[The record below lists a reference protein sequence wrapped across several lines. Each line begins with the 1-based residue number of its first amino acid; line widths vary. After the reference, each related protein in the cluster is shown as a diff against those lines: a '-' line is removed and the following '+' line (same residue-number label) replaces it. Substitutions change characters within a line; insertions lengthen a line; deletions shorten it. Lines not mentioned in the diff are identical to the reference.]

1 MIREL
6 DIYGRVRMEEGETN
20 FVPFLFQGQYYDVET
35 KLAYNRFRYYA
46 PEWGM
51 YISQDPIRLEAGLT
65 NPYAYVHDTNGWI
78 DPLGLAKTLTL
89 RAAFRRAKQQLRIP
103 KNVNTPIAT
112 KVFDSSSENRTVW
125 AFTGEHKGKYIIL
138 HADDKFGRPPHLHT
152 ATDLDRYSSP
162 LIKGRYNQHAGHIPE
177 EREVLLRG
185 SKKHQDKDMDKFKML
200 KIRNARGF
208 ILKNFNYLS
217 IVDVYDP
224 GTPEYKELFQII
236 ESTQNVLYATP
247 VSQDESK
254 VLRAYFDIIS
264 SRIMKSSQF
273 IYIAAAHCEIYFW
286 MKVKKTSLERNLNIV
301 RDVGIRC
308 FISDQ
313 DDAFHIHTGEYMIEL
328 LSNVPR

>member
-1 MIREL
+1 MFLIREL

-89 RAAFRRAKQQLRIP
+89 RAAFRRAKQQLRIL

-177 EREVLLRG
+177 EGEVLLRG
-185 SKKHQDKDMDKFKML
+185 SRKH
-200 KIRNARGF
+200 
-208 ILKNFNYLS
+208 
-217 IVDVYDP
+217 
-224 GTPEYKELFQII
+224 
-236 ESTQNVLYATP
+236 
-247 VSQDESK
+247 
-254 VLRAYFDIIS
+254 
-264 SRIMKSSQF
+264 
-273 IYIAAAHCEIYFW
+273 
-286 MKVKKTSLERNLNIV
+286 
-301 RDVGIRC
+301 
-308 FISDQ
+308 
-313 DDAFHIHTGEYMIEL
+313 
-328 LSNVPR
+328 